1 MRPKHIL
8 WLSIAGISF
17 SWYLLDPEARGPGA
31 EPNRDT
37 NPPTVP
43 AALGMALLD
52 SPAPTRGS
60 GPDQA
65 GPLR

>member
-8 WLSIAGISF
+8 WLSVAGLAF

-31 EPNRDT
+31 ERISDA

-43 AALGMALLD
+43 VALGMALTD
-52 SPAPTRGS
+52 SAAAPRGS
-60 GPDQA
+60 GPEQA
-65 GPLR
+65 VPLP